1 MRKRDTEP
9 HLLLIMG
16 ATGDLARRKLLP
28 AYVRLT
34 EQGMIPDGSVVV
46 GAARNSELDDQGFRE
61 LAQEALSEEAQ
72 DWCAR
77 NLFYQSI
84 GGETPE
90 DYRALAER
98 IASLEQE
105 HGLSGNRVL
114 YLALPPAAFP
124 STIEGLGEAGLSQ
137 SPGWIRLVVEK
148 PFGQDLASA
157 QELNALVHRYFREE
171 QTYRI
176 DHYLG
181 KETVQNLL
189 VFRFA
194 NPIWESLWNRD
205 RVESVQITVAEELGM
220 EGRGGYYEQAGALR
234 DMVQNHLTQLLTL
247 VAMDVPGAFDA
258 KSIRHE
264 KVKTL
269 RAITPIRDKDVVFGQ
284 YEGYQ
289 DEPKVEPESRT
300 PTYVGLRLE
309 VATWRWQGVPFY
321 LFTGKRL
328 ERRTTRIRVVFRPAP
343 VSVFRPHDTEIHRNV
358 LDITLQ
364 PDEGFALSFDVKTPG
379 PTMELATQQLDFQYA
394 EAFGPL
400 PEAYETLLLDV
411 LTGDQTLFVHSE
423 ETEASWELYTPL
435 LERQDLPIHSYRAGS
450 WGPSAAEQLLAAPA
464 TAS

>member
-1 MRKRDTEP
+1 MRQTQANP
-9 HLLLIMG
+9 HLLVIMG

-28 AYVRLT
+28 AYAQLALRGLMP
-34 EQGMIPDGSVVV
+34 EGSLVL
-46 GAARNSELDDQGFRE
+46 GAARNAELDDAGFRK
-61 LAQEALSEEAQ
+61 LAREALGEEAEA
-72 DWCAR
+72 WCAHS
-77 NLFYQSI
+77 LFYQSI
-84 GGETPE
+84 GGETPD

-98 IASLEQE
+98 IAALEQE
-105 HGLSGNRVL
+105 HGLTGNRVL

-124 STIEGLGEAGLSQ
+124 GTITGLGEAGVNR
-137 SPGWIRLVVEK
+137 SPGWTRLVVEK
-148 PFGQDLASA
+148 PFGRDLASA
-157 QELNALVHRYFREE
+157 RELNALIHRYFREE

-194 NPIWESLWNRD
+194 NPVWESLWNRD

-247 VAMDVPGAFDA
+247 VAMDVPGSFDA
-258 KSIRHE
+258 DAIRHE

-269 RAITPIRDKDVVFGQ
+269 RSITPIQDADVVFGQ
-284 YEGYQ
+284 YEGYR
-289 DEPKVEPESRT
+289 EESKVDGQSRT

-328 ERRTTRIRVVFRPAP
+328 PRRTTRIRVVFRPAP
-343 VSVFRPHDTEIHRNV
+343 VSVFRPHHTEIHRNV

-364 PDEGFALSFDVKTPG
+364 PDEGFALSFDVKKPG
-379 PTMELATQQLDFQYA
+379 PTMELATQHLNFQYA

-400 PEAYETLLLDV
+400 REAYETLLLDV
-411 LTGDQTLFVHSE
+411 LTGDQTLFVHAE

-435 LERQDLPIHSYRAGS
+435 LERTDLPVHPYLAGA
-450 WGPSAAEQLLAAPA
+450 WGPPEARRLLG
-464 TAS
+464 ASVP